1 MKLICGPKGFEIDDP
16 GDALSVVLYGQ
27 AHGKGRASAGEAAK
41 AEILKRKLDPAP
53 RAWDLLSI
61 ALSIIA
67 ADVAGHRSESPD
79 GWTRDFELDI
89 AVADPAFWKTVG
101 GDLARALAFL
111 TTDRWMLRFH
121 DGGMRPPP
129 PKVPTRPLE
138 DCVVLLSGGLDSL
151 IGAID
156 LVAKGKR
163 PFAVSQIVR
172 GDAEKQVDF
181 AGLIGGG
188 LGHVQLNH
196 NAEVPSVKEDSQRAR
211 SLIFMAFGVLIATSL
226 RSYGDGRRVPLYAC
240 ENGFIAMNPPLT
252 GARLGSLSTRT
263 AHPKFLAQLQAVLD
277 AAGLRVQIENPY
289 RTMTKGEM
297 LTACADQTLLRAEA
311 ARSTSCGR
319 FQRFNYKHC
328 GRCVP
333 CQVRRAAFLAWAQPD
348 STAYI
353 YGALGKDHPD
363 FAGFDDVRAVRMA
376 IAEVQADGLEAW
388 LGPALSSGLI
398 PDKGALKGMIE
409 RGLEELAALHRV
421 HGVA

>member
-1 MKLICGPKGFEIDDP
+1 MKLICGPSGFHLDHQA
-16 GDALSVVLYGQ
+16 GDALPVILFGQ
-27 AHGKGRASAGEAAK
+27 AGGPGRGSAGEAAL
-41 AEILKRKLDPAP
+41 AEILRRKLDPAP

-89 AVADPAFWKTVG
+89 AVAEPVFWNTVAEG
-101 GDLARALAFL
+101 LVRALAFL
-111 TTDRWMLRFH
+111 TTDRWVLRFH
-121 DGGMRPPP
+121 DGGVRPAP
-129 PKVPTRPLE
+129 PKAPAKPAE

-156 LVAKGKR
+156 LAKSKR

-181 AGLIGGG
+181 AARIGGG
-188 LGHVQLNH
+188 LGHIQLNH
-196 NAEVPSVKEDSQRAR
+196 NAEGSSVKEDSQRAR
-211 SLIFMAFGVLIATSL
+211 SLIFIAFGVVIATAL
-226 RSYGDGRRVPLYAC
+226 RSYGDGGQVPLYVC

-263 AHPKFLAQLQAVLD
+263 AHPEFLARLQGVLD
-277 AAGLRVQIENPY
+277 AAGLRVRIENPY
-289 RTMTKGEM
+289 RAMTKGEM
-297 LTACADQTLLRAEA
+297 LAGCTDQPLLAAEA

-333 CQVRRAAFLAWAQPD
+333 CQVRRAAFLTWGEKD
-348 STAYI
+348 STSYV
-353 YGALGKDHPD
+353 YEDLGKDD
-363 FAGFDDVRAVRMA
+363 ADYAGFDDVRAVRMA
-376 IAEVQADGLEAW
+376 IAEVQADGLESW

-398 PDKGALKGMIE
+398 ADKAALKDMVR
-409 RGLEELAALHRV
+409 RGLEELAVLHRAY
-421 HGVA
+421 GVK